1 MKKVILAICLAALSS
16 TAAFAQVDDRT
27 RGEVFVGFSNN
38 QVDTG
43 FTARDN
49 DLRDFF
55 DERESFN
62 GFNVSATGNVS
73 RYFGVKG
80 DVSGHY
86 KSYEFDAPRPGT
98 VNTFDRFKVDAS
110 VYNFLGGVQVKD
122 NARGGSR
129 VRPFGHALVGAAHAR
144 AKVDNSFF
152 TSGFCAQPGI
162 DCRNDLSESDTGFAA
177 AIGGG
182 IDFRAT
188 DRLSIRAIQVD
199 YNPNRF
205 SGTTQH
211 NVRFG
216 FGLVFH

>member
-1 MKKVILAICLAALSS
+1 MKKVFLAMCLAAISS
-16 TAAFAQVDDRT
+16 VGAFAQTDDYKK
-27 RGEVFVGFSNN
+27 GEVFVGFSNN

-43 FTARDN
+43 FSDNDN
-49 DLRDFF
+49 DLREFF
-55 DERESFN
+55 DKRESFN

-73 RYFGVKG
+73 RYFGIKG

-86 KSYEFDAPRPGT
+86 KGYELDVPRPGT
-98 VNTFDRFKVDAS
+98 VNTTDRFKVDAS

-122 NARGGSR
+122 NAKDGSR

-152 TSGFCAQPGI
+152 TSGFCTQPGV
-162 DCRNDLSESDTGFAA
+162 DCRNDLGESETGFAA

-188 DRLSIRAIQVD
+188 NRLSIRAIQVD

>member
-1 MKKVILAICLAALSS
+1 MCLAAISS
-16 TAAFAQVDDRT
+16 VTAFAQTDDYKKA
-27 RGEVFVGFSNN
+27 EAFVGFSNN

-43 FTARDN
+43 FSDNDN

-62 GFNVSATGNVS
+62 GFNVSVTGNTS
-73 RYFGVKG
+73 RYFGIKG

-86 KSYEFDAPRPGT
+86 KSYEFDVPRPGT
-98 VNTFDRFKVDAS
+98 VNATDRFKVDAS

-122 NARGGSR
+122 NARDGSR
-129 VRPFGHALVGAAHAR
+129 FRPFGHALVGAAHAR
-144 AKVDNSFF
+144 AKVDSSFF
-152 TSGFCAQPGI
+152 TSGFCVQPGI
-162 DCRNDLSESDTGFAA
+162 DCRNDLGESETGFAA

-188 DRLSIRAIQVD
+188 NRLSIRAIQVD